1 MKIANRVFLDTAYII
16 ALVNKKD
23 HYHEKARQ
31 LAEKLQAAKTRFVT
45 TDAIV
50 LEIGNALAKVNYR
63 RAAVEL
69 IESLIDDPAI
79 EIVSLSPELLSKAIT
94 FYKRYLDKEWGL
106 TDCISFVV
114 MEEQHVTQ
122 ALTTDTHFKQAGFKP
137 LLLED

>member
-1 MKIANRVFLDTAYII
+1 MKTAKRVFLDTAYVI

-31 LAEKLQAAKTRFVT
+31 LAKNLRAAKTRLIT
-45 TDAIV
+45 TDAIL

-69 IESLIDDPAI
+69 IDSLIDDPAV
-79 EIVSLSPELLSKAIT
+79 EIVPFSPELLSKAIA

-106 TDCISFVV
+106 TDCVSFVV
-114 MEEQHVTQ
+114 MGEQGLTQ
-122 ALTTDTHFKQAGFKP
+122 ALTTDVHFKQAGFKP
-137 LLLED
+137 LLIED